1 MIARKPP
8 LRLTCNF
15 YALYEAFQVQAVRL
29 NTAAHTGVF
38 DAVPV
43 GAAYKRAN
51 ILRKIGA
58 LEHEIAESRTVQK
71 RGKQMSRKIVLNS
84 KI

>member
-1 MIARKPP
+1 MG
-8 LRLTCNF
+8 
-15 YALYEAFQVQAVRL
+15 L

-51 ILRKIGA
+51 ILRKIGG
-58 LEHEIAESRTVQK
+58 LEREIAESRPVQK

-84 KI
+84 KVRSCKTAMRAVENQVRTSQ